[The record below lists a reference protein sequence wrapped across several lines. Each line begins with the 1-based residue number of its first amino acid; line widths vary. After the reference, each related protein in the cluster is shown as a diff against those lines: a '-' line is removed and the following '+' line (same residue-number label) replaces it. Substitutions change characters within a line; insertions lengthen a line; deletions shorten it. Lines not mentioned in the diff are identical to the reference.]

1 MASNERRLYL
11 GETGAIGV
19 FRSDAIGLRS
29 EPRPFDNPLLVFPR
43 TTLGLKVRRTGE
55 RRVIGPGSVL
65 VYAAG
70 DVSVVEWI
78 DDVDRCDF
86 LVPSPSLY
94 ETFFGRDWNEAA
106 ADRVVMPLAPRL
118 AMVVRRLV
126 GELMAPHAVDELTV
140 QERMAEVSAAVATL
154 ADVSVADP
162 PEVHRPADVRLVDRA
177 LDHLHDDPATTA
189 TLDQVARSLGAS
201 AGHLSRVFKRVTG
214 VPVHQY
220 RNSLRVLGA
229 FDELD
234 DDLSAVAQRWGFS
247 SHSHFTSVFATWFGV
262 PPSQARQRFGAQPP
276 MDSGPWWRATNTSV
290 EPLLP
295 TSGNTR

>member
-1 MASNERRLYL
+1 
-11 GETGAIGV
+11 
-19 FRSDAIGLRS
+19 
-29 EPRPFDNPLLVFPR
+29 
-43 TTLGLKVRRTGE
+43 
-55 RRVIGPGSVL
+55 
-65 VYAAG
+65 
-70 DVSVVEWI
+70 
-78 DDVDRCDF
+78 
-86 LVPSPSLY
+86 
-94 ETFFGRDWNEAA
+94 
-106 ADRVVMPLAPRL
+106 
-118 AMVVRRLV
+118 MVVRRLV

-162 PEVHRPADVRLVDRA
+162 PELPRPADVRLVDRA

-189 TLDQVARSLGAS
+189 TREQVARSLGAS

-295 TSGNTR
+295 ASGNTR

>member
-11 GETGAIGV
+11 GETGAIGA
-19 FRSDAIGLRS
+19 FRSDAIGPRP

-43 TTLGLKVRRTGE
+43 TTLRLMVRRTGE

-65 VYAAG
+65 VYATG

-78 DDVDRCDF
+78 DNVDRCDF

-94 ETFFGRDWNEAA
+94 ATFFGRDWNEEA
-106 ADRVVMPLAPRL
+106 ADRVVLPLAPRL
-118 AMVVRRLV
+118 AMFVRRLV
-126 GELMAPHAVDELTV
+126 GELMAPHAADELAV
-140 QERMAEVSAAVATL
+140 QDRMAEVSAAVAVL
-154 ADVSVADP
+154 ADVSVSHAAAAP
-162 PEVHRPADVRLVDRA
+162 RPADLRLVDSVV
-177 LDHLHDDPATTA
+177 DYLHDDPAAPA

-234 DDLSAVAQRWGFS
+234 DDLSVVAQRWGFS
-247 SHSHFTSVFATWFGV
+247 SHSHFTSVFTTWFGV
-262 PPSQARQRFGAQPP
+262 PPAQARHRFGSQPP
-276 MDSGPWWRATNTSV
+276 IDSGPWWRATKTSV

-295 TSGNTR
+295 ASGKTR